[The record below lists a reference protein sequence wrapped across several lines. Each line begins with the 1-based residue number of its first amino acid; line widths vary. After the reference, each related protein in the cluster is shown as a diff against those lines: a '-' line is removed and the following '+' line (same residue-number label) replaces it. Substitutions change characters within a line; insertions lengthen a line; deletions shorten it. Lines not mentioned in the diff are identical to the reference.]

1 MRGVCRKKARIFV
14 FGIIFFGTAALLSGR
29 VSLRADDRLSEF
41 SGLVKDINAEAPA
54 PVKKETRENVSGNHH
69 GNAPA
74 GSSLS
79 GNKLSDNTAGA
90 GKTRKETDSGDRLS
104 DFASLVKDTE
114 EKAGITDSDPQSDR
128 VIRTGEGGGD
138 PDGRLTAMAREV
150 SRIEKEM
157 EKKYGPVIEDK
168 VISNPGE
175 YNDGDRVVA
184 TENTKS
190 ESLVR
195 LKGVRFDRINSSRK
209 NTKDIF
215 ELKGDELQ
223 STLGNFNNNKE
234 EQVSE
239 KFEGSGDT
247 DFSLDSLLGSKG
259 RSLGIFRLT
268 AYDACIICCGKT
280 DGITATGTKAEVGRT
295 IAVDP
300 NVIPFGTRVMIDGH
314 IYTAED
320 SGSKIKGNR
329 IDVFLSTHEE
339 ARRFGVKEAEV
350 FLVE

>member
-1 MRGVCRKKARIFV
+1 M
-14 FGIIFFGTAALLSGR
+14 TAAAVLLPGR
-29 VSLRADDRLSEF
+29 TSLLADDRLSEF
-41 SGLVKDINAEAPA
+41 SDMLKDIDAEATA
-54 PVKKETRENVSGNHH
+54 PRNKPSGSGKETEKKVSGN
-69 GNAPA
+69 GK
-74 GSSLS
+74 GTEKKVS
-79 GNKLSDNTAGA
+79 GN
-90 GKTRKETDSGDRLS
+90 GKEKKEREEAHGSASGNRKETDSGDRLS
-104 DFASLVKDTE
+104 DFASLVRDTE

-128 VIRTGEGGGD
+128 VIRTGDGGGD

-150 SRIEKEM
+150 SRIDKEM

-168 VISNPGE
+168 VISDPKE

-184 TENTKS
+184 TENTKT
-190 ESLVR
+190 ESLAR
-195 LKGVRFDRINSSRK
+195 LKGIRFDSVANVRK

-215 ELKGDELQ
+215 ELRGDELK
-223 STLGNFNNNKE
+223 STLGSFEEKE
-234 EQVSE
+234 EQEEEQQISAR
-239 KFEGSGDT
+239 FEGSGDT
-247 DFSLDSLLGSKG
+247 DFSLDSLLGKKG
-259 RSLGIFRLT
+259 ESLGIFRLT

-300 NVIPFGTRVMIDGH
+300 NVIPFGSRVMINGH